1 MVCVCVRGEVEQG
14 PGSQLLFL
22 QKKKKNQKN
31 VEISI
36 SIWHMGWKP
45 RIEKRAKQAMLAL
58 WAERNSVCRALG
70 AVSCATRMK
79 FLRPFPVELVVCHC
93 GCVVL

>member
-1 MVCVCVRGEVEQG
+1 MVENECVPSNYDQI
-14 PGSQLLFL
+14 
-22 QKKKKNQKN
+22 